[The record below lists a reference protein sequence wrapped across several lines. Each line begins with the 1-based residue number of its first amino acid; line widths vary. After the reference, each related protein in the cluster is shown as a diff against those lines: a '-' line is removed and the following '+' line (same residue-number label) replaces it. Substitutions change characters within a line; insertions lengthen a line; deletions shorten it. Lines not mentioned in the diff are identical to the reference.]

1 MESIR
6 TEVSPELVRSL
17 GQLLSRDDVQE
28 ALELSANNKASGP
41 NGILYEVFKIINA
54 WYKISLKEGESGF
67 DVIKVLQ
74 LVFNDVKKHG
84 VCPGTGFAESWM
96 CPLYKKNDRAE
107 IANYRSISLLNSDYK
122 IMTKALAIKLARVA
136 PRLIHLSQAGFVPG
150 RNI

>member
-1 MESIR
+1 M
-6 TEVSPELVRSL
+6 
-17 GQLLSRDDVQE
+17 
-28 ALELSANNKASGP
+28 
-41 NGILYEVFKIINA
+41 FKIINA
-54 WYKISLKEGESGF
+54 WYEISLKKGESGF

-74 LVFNDVKKHG
+74 LVFNDVEKHG

-122 IMTKALAIKLARVA
+122 IMTKALAIKLAQVA